1 MRWGCLWRKLCF
13 KLTNSTAIV
22 QACMKVHNLCISL
35 GEGEVPLM
43 RTEGSPGNDVAS
55 LHFTNDCFTEDA
67 GDPRRRGSAGVGTHV
82 HRNQL
87 IRSMENRRRPPRSN
101 YSTKAARA

>member
-1 MRWGCLWRKLCF
+1 
-13 KLTNSTAIV
+13 
-22 QACMKVHNLCISL
+22 MKVHNLCISL

-43 RTEGSPGNDVAS
+43 RTEGSPENDVAS